1 MDDVP
6 EHLLAQHEAELD
18 LMVAALEKEGHQ
30 TRLLEAG
37 SEVPLPTLLVALGT
51 DEADRDRT
59 LGISIMPFGDDA
71 FAATDLIQFYVQLP
85 FTLDDDRRQDVM
97 AATAEVN
104 ANMAIGHIAVRGD
117 EVYYRYVLASPNDAT
132 LDGDLLVELV
142 QLVAFHQEHF
152 GDYIEGVATGEIAL
166 QVLAE
171 VIAQTS
177 A

>member
-6 EHLLAQHEAELD
+6 EELLAQHEAELQ
-18 LMVAALEKEGHQ
+18 LMADALRQAGMD

-37 SEVPLPTLLVALGT
+37 PEVPLPTLLVALGT

-59 LGISIMPFGDDA
+59 LGLSIMPFGDDG
-71 FAATDLIQFYVQLP
+71 FEATDLLQFYVQLP
-85 FTLDDDRRQDVM
+85 FSVDEDNRRDVM

-104 ANMAIGHIAVRGD
+104 AQMAIGHIAVRGD

-132 LDGDLLVELV
+132 VDGDMLVEVV

-152 GDYIEGVATGEIAL
+152 GDYVEGVATGEIAL

-171 VIAQTS
+171 VLSQTS
-177 A
+177 